1 MLWKLM
7 DIEALRSRIEA
18 LKGLKDPNSNLS
30 QYLRQRIAL
39 EDQFINARR
48 SQPYCTD
55 DDFRSYI
62 DDLHWQVYRMDESF
76 IGTLETIQKAPLP
89 IRIYG
94 KALMLIQDNG
104 PGSVEEIIRIERE
117 LGEKGF

>member
-1 MLWKLM
+1 M